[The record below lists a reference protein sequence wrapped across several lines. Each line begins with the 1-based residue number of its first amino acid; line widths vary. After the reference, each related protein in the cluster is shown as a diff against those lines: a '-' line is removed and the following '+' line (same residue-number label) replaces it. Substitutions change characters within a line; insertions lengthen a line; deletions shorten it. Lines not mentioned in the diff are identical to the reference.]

1 MYDGKTIE
9 KSIDNMRNLG
19 NLPHKNMKLIGDK
32 GYCHTAID
40 RKKIIDTYGIEL
52 LYPHKKTQKIKTS
65 ETAKKLL
72 KNRYVIEHVFNT
84 LKTFGR
90 LCMRQ
95 DRLISTF
102 RGFIYLAIIIKS
114 KFLK

>member
-1 MYDGKTIE
+1 MH
-9 KSIDNMRNLG
+9 NLG
-19 NLPHKNMKLIGDK
+19 NLPHKNMRLIGDK
-32 GYCHTAID
+32 GYCRTTID
-40 RKKIIDTYGIEL
+40 RKKIMDTFGVKL

-72 KNRYVIEHVFNT
+72 KDRYVIEHVFNT